1 MDAAQQ
7 AGEFTIIATNIQ
19 SGGGGGPNFFFG
31 PCKNVAAAGGYA
43 GNSTTAYGSIGGSAS
58 SPGDKLKIV
67 YNTVASE
74 NVLTASLDSGS
85 GYVAVTPTYN
95 ADFTSTALTDLYWF
109 FGCWKDS
116 GNDWIID
123 LNATNAVSTSSA
135 TGNYISVAKTALASV
150 SKVGI
155 ILLYKNHVGTAT
167 LNTDLVA
174 EVSADGGANYT
185 TAVLVTSG
193 AYSSAGL
200 IQVIANDI
208 AVTSGTSILYRVSF
222 ANQLLSSKETRVY
235 GASLL
240 Y

>member
-1 MDAAQQ
+1 MRRY
-7 AGEFTIIATNIQ
+7 GLFHNIERHITIWDCIEQ
-19 SGGGGGPNFFFG
+19 RG
-31 PCKNVAAAGGYA
+31 
-43 GNSTTAYGSIGGSAS
+43 TAYASIGGLAS
-58 SPGDKLKIV
+58 NPGDKLKIV

-95 ADFTSTALTDLYWF
+95 ADFTSTTLTDLYWF

-116 GNDWIID
+116 GNDWIVD
-123 LNATNAVSTSSA
+123 LNAVNAVSTSSA
-135 TGNYISVAKTALASV
+135 TGHYISVAKTALASV

-167 LNTDLVA
+167 LNTDLIA

-185 TAVLVTSG
+185 TAVLVPSG

-208 AVTSGTSILYRVSF
+208 AVTAGTSIQYRVSF